1 MMDFVIPACAPKPL
15 TPTSQHPG
23 SMVGTTAPT
32 ELPIGLSSSSL
43 LETTSWSTAALVS
56 QTEQCC
62 VLPTQSKATEDF
74 GPVSTLQSKSLPVK
88 GSTSADW
95 AAKLAQFPQLPEETI
110 TKARGSLLREDFPL
124 EERGRQSNSLPVSP
138 TRGPWQST
146 MLRQPTPSTERI
158 VP

>member
-1 MMDFVIPACAPKPL
+1 MMDFVFPAYAPKPL
-15 TPTSQHPG
+15 TPTHS
-23 SMVGTTAPT
+23 TLAAWW
-32 ELPIGLSSSSL
+32 ELQPLLSCPLDFPSSSL

-62 VLPTQSKATEDF
+62 ALPTESKATEDF
-74 GPVSTLQSKSLPVK
+74 GPVSTLQSKSLTVK

-124 EERGRQSNSLPVSP
+124 EGRERQSNSLPVSLHE
-138 TRGPWQST
+138 GHGSQ
-146 MLRQPTPSTERI
+146 QC
-158 VP
+158 